1 MKKVILTVV
10 MVAMG
15 SIAAFGQTL
24 SGNPAAA
31 AKARQARKS
40 ARMAAFQPQTANTVT
55 KVSATEY
62 QYDDAFYG
70 ESNTNTTTQS
80 GNQPDYK
87 GCEMGNSTK
96 TYKGTRSGGY
106 GTPAY
111 YARLYQRTTPR
122 NATEQLAQGAVKT
135 IIAKVFK

>member
-1 MKKVILTVV
+1 MKKTILTVV
-10 MVAMG
+10 MVAIAF
-15 SIAAFGQTL
+15 IAAFGQTL

-31 AKARQARKS
+31 KKARQARKS
-40 ARMAAFQPQTANTVT
+40 ARMGTFQPQTANIVT

-70 ESNTNTTTQS
+70 ESNTNTSTQS

-87 GCEMGNSTK
+87 GCDMGNSTK

-111 YARLYQRTTPR
+111 YARLYQRTTPK
-122 NATEQLAQGAVKT
+122 NATEQIAQGAVKT
-135 IIAKVFK
+135 IIANIFK